1 MDLTNLNLTTKTK
14 NETKIKEEQK
24 LEKLFSAHSN
34 FLEIPKI
41 GDTIKGKIISLTKN
55 EIRLDLE
62 GFRTGVVRGYE
73 IYHDS
78 KKINSLKVGDEVEA
92 TVIDLENENG
102 EIELSF
108 RYAGQKKAWDE
119 LEALQ
124 KEGKVIEAK
133 VTDAN
138 KGGLLM
144 TIGYVSGFLPVS
156 QLNPEHYP
164 RVPGGEK
171 NKILEKL
178 RQFIGK
184 SLKVKVINAS
194 PTEEKLIV
202 SEKAAWEEE
211 QKDFLSGLK
220 IGDVV
225 SGKITAVADFG
236 AFLKF
241 NNLEGLIHI
250 SELAWQRIDHPQ
262 EIVKIGQDVKAQI
275 IGIDGSKIFLSMKRL
290 AEDPWKKINEKYK
303 IGQIVKGK
311 ILKANPF
318 GFFVELDK
326 DIHGL
331 AHISEL
337 SNRPIQNPLEVA
349 KIGDVLDFKI
359 ISIEPNDHRL
369 GLSLKSLKEKMPEK
383 SAEAPGE
390 KTTKTEEKDEKT
402 H

>member
-14 NETKIKEEQK
+14 TETKKEEQG
-24 LEKLFSAHSN
+24 LEKLLSANPN
-34 FLEIPKI
+34 FLNIPKI
-41 GDTIKGKIISLTKN
+41 GDTIKGKIISLTRN

-62 GFRTGVVRGYE
+62 GFGTGVVRGYE
-73 IYHDS
+73 IFYDS
-78 KKINSLKVGDEVEA
+78 GKCDSLKVGDEVEA

-108 RYAGQKKAWDE
+108 KYAGQKRAWDE

-124 KEGKVIEAK
+124 KEGKVVEAK
-133 VTDAN
+133 VSDAN
-138 KGGLLM
+138 KGGLLVNM
-144 TIGYVSGFLPVS
+144 GYVAGFLPVS
-156 QLNPEHYP
+156 QLRPEHYP

-184 SLKVKVINAS
+184 SLKVKVITAS

-211 QKDFLSGLK
+211 QKDFLSNLK
-220 IGDVV
+220 VGDVV

-241 NNLEGLIHI
+241 NDLEGLIHI

-262 EIVKIGQDVKAQI
+262 EIVKVGQEVKAEI

-290 AEDPWKKINEKYK
+290 AEDPWKKISEKYK
-303 IGQIVKGK
+303 VGQIVKGK
-311 ILKANPF
+311 ILKVNPF

-337 SNRPIQNPLEVA
+337 ASQPIQSPLEVA

-359 ISIEPNDHRL
+359 ISIEQNDHRL
-369 GLSLKSLKEKMPEK
+369 GLSLKSLKEKLPKK
-383 SAEAPGE
+383 SAEAPKAKETE
-390 KTTKTEEKDEKT
+390 KEIEEKK
-402 H
+402 